1 MEVWLKLIGL
11 SQYEQALID
20 AGYDDIDFVSDISS
34 EELEEIGVT
43 KKGGCGHTEVGVVNM
58 WNFGGNLFLRMSCS
72 VALQEKLS

>member
-43 KKGGCGHTEVGVVNM
+43 KKGGCGQYVELWGQLVLEDV
-58 WNFGGNLFLRMSCS
+58 L
-72 VALQEKLS
+72 